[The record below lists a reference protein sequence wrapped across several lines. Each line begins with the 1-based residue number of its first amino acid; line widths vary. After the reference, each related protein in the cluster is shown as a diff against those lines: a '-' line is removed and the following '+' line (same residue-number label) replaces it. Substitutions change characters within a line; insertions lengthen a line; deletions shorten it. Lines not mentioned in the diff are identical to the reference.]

1 MSTRQKFIYGLG
13 GIGGLILILNLYR
26 ILLVLPDEMNQGAI
40 YRIIYYHVPAA
51 FVGWTLFLVALF
63 SSIGYL
69 WKKTPA
75 FDGVAASAVE
85 VGWIFCSINLI
96 TGSLWGRI
104 IWGIWWTWDARL
116 TSMFVCWLI
125 YGGYLVLRGA
135 IEDTGQRAT
144 ISAVLAIFA
153 FADVPIVFMSIRW
166 WRTQHPSPVLET
178 GGLAKEMWPP
188 LLLNLLALLMIATAM
203 TLVRLDQEDSQRELD
218 GLRRYAHAL

>member
-1 MSTRQKFIYGLG
+1 MSTRQKFIYALGGLG
-13 GIGGLILILNLYR
+13 GLLLIANLYR

-51 FVGWTLFLVALF
+51 FAGWALFLVALIA
-63 SSIGYL
+63 SVGYL
-69 WKKTPA
+69 WKKSPA
-75 FDGVAASAVE
+75 LDSLAASSVE
-85 VGWIFCSINLI
+85 VGWIFCTINLV

-116 TSMFVCWLI
+116 TTMFVCWLL
-125 YGGYLVLRGA
+125 YGGYLVLRRA
-135 IEDTGQRAT
+135 IEDSGQRAT

-153 FADVPIVFMSIRW
+153 FADVPIVLMSIRW

-178 GGLAKEMWPP
+178 GGLAPEMRLP
-188 LLLNLLALLMIATAM
+188 LLLNLIALLMIAAAM